1 MTVNDLKD
9 RVRLEQKLI
18 TPDGGGGH
26 NESWSFVNEYWA
38 SVRPASGRELTSG
51 GRIASEIIYRVIMR
65 RPVGLLVS
73 NADRL
78 IWRGHVL
85 NVRAV
90 LDGPARDYL
99 EIFCEAGA
107 PV

>member
-1 MTVNDLKD
+1 MNVNNLTE
-9 RVRLEQKLI
+9 RVRLEQKTI

-26 NESWSFVNEYWA
+26 NEAWVFANEYWA
-38 SVRPASGRELTSG
+38 SVRPASGRELISG
-51 GRIASEIIYRVIMR
+51 GRVATEIIYKVIMR
-65 RPVGLLVS
+65 RPVGILVTH
-73 NADRL
+73 ADRL
-78 IWRGHVL
+78 LWRTHIL

-90 LDGPARDYL
+90 LDGPQRDYL